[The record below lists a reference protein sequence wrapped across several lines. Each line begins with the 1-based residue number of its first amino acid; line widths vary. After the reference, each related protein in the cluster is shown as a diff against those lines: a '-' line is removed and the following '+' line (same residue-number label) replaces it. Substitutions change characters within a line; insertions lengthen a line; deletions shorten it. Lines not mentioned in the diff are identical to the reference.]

1 MQCICKT
8 GIFRRFFLPLLF
20 AAPVFQRHAREP
32 KDGSPNSFKA
42 ESNSCYSISDPGN
55 EEHSNIENICPPVQS
70 QNTRSETQEQ
80 RT

>member
-20 AAPVFQRHAREP
+20 AALVFQRHAREP
-32 KDGSPNSFKA
+32 KVGSPNSFKA
-42 ESNSCYSISDPGN
+42 ESSSCYSIFDPRD
-55 EEHSNIENICPPVQS
+55 EELSNLENICSPVQS